1 MVATTATGTLPVRR
15 ARGEWPGIGGYNTL
29 DVTRFFMV
37 PRAEWTAVRTL
48 RDLFPNGTGF
58 YDRGANQDNHIEL
71 LGEQFRQAPADVT
84 TPFYWSE
91 MNERD
96 RQDILSAVREGKLR
110 SDFLTVALHTHHFRD
125 ARGRY
130 RGPGLP
136 EAEHLDTNPS
146 IANYLEDFAR
156 ASIDTAPICFRGP
169 GYTWYGE

>member
-1 MVATTATGTLPVRR
+1 
-15 ARGEWPGIGGYNTL
+15 
-29 DVTRFFMV
+29 
-37 PRAEWTAVRTL
+37 
-48 RDLFPNGTGF
+48 
-58 YDRGANQDNHIEL
+58 
-71 LGEQFRQAPADVT
+71 
-84 TPFYWSE
+84 